1 MEISLLE
8 SVLGGAKKN
17 HALKKDFGA
26 GPAKK
31 QLVIVTSSL
40 VVHGVWIVP
49 LACYSWYNYK
59 IFQSLSLFKNGWDSS
74 EGKCAGKGNV
84 SGIQE
89 ISGGR

>member
-31 QLVIVTSSL
+31 TAGNSHPITSGTWSM
-40 VVHGVWIVP
+40 
-49 LACYSWYNYK
+49 
-59 IFQSLSLFKNGWDSS
+59 DSS
-74 EGKCAGKGNV
+74 F
-84 SGIQE
+84 SML
-89 ISGGR
+89 